1 MKLVVMKVK
10 FALVA
15 LVAAITLLAQPVV
28 AQEAAPAA
36 ADRALLLTR
45 RCLDH
50 WRHCMQ
56 GLRAVWAGAKTIQT
70 LECVW

>member
-1 MKLVVMKVK
+1 MKLVMMKVK

-36 ADRALLLTR
+36 GDLEVVKASSLDELLDNVEQR
-45 RCLDH
+45 RVVESKELF
-50 WRHCMQ
+50 
-56 GLRAVWAGAKTIQT
+56 
-70 LECVW
+70 